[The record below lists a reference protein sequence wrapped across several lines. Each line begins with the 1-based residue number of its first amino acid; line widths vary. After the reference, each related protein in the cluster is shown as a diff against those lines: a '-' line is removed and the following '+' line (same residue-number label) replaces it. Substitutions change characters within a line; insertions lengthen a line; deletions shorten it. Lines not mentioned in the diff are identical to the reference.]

1 MNEYTTYLKHRIFKI
16 SGVDILNRGNYRV
29 GVFVFLVVGLF
40 LSVFV
45 IAEDIKN
52 SDNGSSVKPDEN
64 LSGFNSSEV
73 YFDGLQ
79 SSNVS
84 EENVSVDSIPESEE
98 DLKKIVIEAIENE
111 VKEQNYCELDSD
123 CVWAIRDDDC
133 CSCPHI
139 GTKTNLQ
146 KDNHL
151 LTFGGYKKR
160 SEGETY
166 PALSKM
172 DCSNTMCRESCLP
185 TSQLKCID
193 NKCQRGYIIEIYK
206 KE

>member
-1 MNEYTTYLKHRIFKI
+1 M
-16 SGVDILNRGNYRV
+16 GVDILNRGNYRV